1 VEIWTLFFAGLGLAM
16 FIEGMPY
23 FVSPRWMRRYL
34 AVVQETSDPA
44 LRTAG
49 FVLMVMG
56 LIVVFFATR

>member
-1 VEIWTLFFAGLGLAM
+1 M

-23 FVSPRWMRRYL
+23 FVSPRSMRRFL
-34 AVVQETSDPA
+34 ALVQETSDPA

-56 LIVVFFATR
+56 LVVVFFATR

>member
-1 VEIWTLFFAGLGLAM
+1 MAM

-34 AVVQETSDPA
+34 TVVQETSDGA

-49 FVLMVMG
+49 FVLMVAG
-56 LIVVFFATR
+56 LVVVFFATR

>member
-1 VEIWTLFFAGLGLAM
+1 MWTLFFAGLGLAM

-34 AVVQETSDPA
+34 TVVQETSDPA

-56 LIVVFFATR
+56 LVVVFFATR

>member
-1 VEIWTLFFAGLGLAM
+1 MWTLFFAGLGLAM

-34 AVVQETSDPA
+34 VVVQETSDPA

-56 LIVVFFATR
+56 LVVVFFATR